1 MKRLLLINT
10 LIIITLLSFL
20 DNSFAGR
27 KEKTTIKLLY
37 NGEWQAIMVGN
48 TDLSP
53 LSKVTLNFDKTQLT
67 YYLEYKTKSGKEKY
81 TEKSNYYL
89 SETPDSIIEKRKI
102 GKIKN
107 GKYIIVKKSEIYE
120 IITLTSTYL
129 KIRMLDGATHEYV
142 RKEEDVNNISKKF
155 S

>member
-1 MKRLLLINT
+1 MKQLLFISI
-10 LIIITLLSFL
+10 LIISTLSSFS
-20 DNSFAGR
+20 NNTFEGK
-27 KEKTTIKLLY
+27 KEKTTIELLC

-129 KIRMLDGATHEYV
+129 KIRMLGGATHEYV
-142 RKEEDVNNISKKF
+142 RKEENINNISKK
-155 S
+155 